1 MSELLA
7 NIPAY
12 AGRLR
17 GLFDRGDLAAFPI
30 LMEGQVAD
38 SGGVS

>member
-1 MSELLA
+1 MQ
-7 NIPAY
+7 
-12 AGRLR
+12 LR
-17 GLFDRGDLAAFPI
+17 ADFDRGDLAAFPI